1 MTPEEI
7 KIILLNLIDSEGWTL
22 LRQDFEN
29 KIKSLQDDINTVGN
43 NELIYTGKD
52 LKILELNL
60 LKEILEFPLEYIDK
74 IKKMKETGEQD
85 DPYDN

>member
-74 IKKMKETGEQD
+74 IKKMEETGEQD
-85 DPYDN
+85 DPYGN